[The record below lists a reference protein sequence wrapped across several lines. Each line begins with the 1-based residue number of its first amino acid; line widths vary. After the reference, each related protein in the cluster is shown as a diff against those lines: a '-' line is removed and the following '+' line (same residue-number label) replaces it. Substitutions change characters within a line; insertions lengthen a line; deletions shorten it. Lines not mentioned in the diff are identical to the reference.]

1 MSKILEL
8 FECAR
13 KTGSFI
19 CKNVYEGKDFNKYL
33 KLKIKEAKQEYE
45 TLIHSPL
52 PNDFIEIGY

>member
-1 MSKILEL
+1 VGSFCEDIYDAKILS
-8 FECAR
+8 R
-13 KTGSFI
+13 
-19 CKNVYEGKDFNKYL
+19 NL